1 MIFIEAMDAYFK
13 LIIRELIFISFT
25 IQKYIRLE
33 WIFSLSM
40 TSSVSYYGPSM
51 KLAYEFYELAKEEYA
66 SPDLLRQ
73 KDGCVKAYRA
83 ATETIDVLL
92 AMKGESIPAG
102 DAYAHDLRG
111 EALQK
116 WSLTDQRIDALQQ
129 QYDRYV
135 NNLHG
140 HCFYGSSNPKL
151 YQKLFS
157 SVKDFLQQIDTIIK
171 EET

>member
-1 MIFIEAMDAYFK
+1 MIFIEAMDAYIK
-13 LIIRELIFISFT
+13 LIIRGLIIISFT

-33 WIFSLSM
+33 CIFSLIM
-40 TSSVSYYGPSM
+40 TSNVSYYGPSM

-73 KDGCVKAYRA
+73 KDGCEKAYRA
-83 ATETIDVLL
+83 ATEAIDVFL
-92 AMKGESIPAG
+92 ALKGESIPAS
-102 DAYAHDLRG
+102 DAYAHDLHG
-111 EALQK
+111 DALQK
-116 WSLTDQRIDALQQ
+116 WSLTDQRIDTLRQ
-129 QYDRYV
+129 QYDGYV

-151 YQKLFS
+151 YQKLFD

-171 EET
+171 EEA